1 MLKLS
6 LLSLFLRT
14 IPEGIMSIFANYVLA
29 NKKVDRKKMLVS
41 GILLG
46 ISTYLIRFL
55 PIHFGVHTILS
66 IMIYIFLCI
75 KINNIDYFKA
85 ISSSIISMII
95 LFVLDWVAVFIYMKV
110 FSINPKILFS
120 KSIISILF
128 GLPSIVIFSIIFFII
143 YKKNK

>member
-1 MLKLS
+1 VLKLS